1 MPFATPNAFRSLQG
15 ATTTHA
21 MAAILVLARPLSLY
35 AKLLPLLLFI
45 MTTAVSSAR
54 PHPPSLAIEEALKAA
69 TSSAAAA
76 AKEPKA
82 IHVLARR
89 SVPRSGPSNKGH
101 SAPTSKRH
109 LLHLHAG
116 NDRVGRE

>member
-1 MPFATPNAFRSLQG
+1 
-15 ATTTHA
+15 
-21 MAAILVLARPLSLY
+21 
-35 AKLLPLLLFI
+35 

-54 PHPPSLAIEEALKAA
+54 PHLPSLAIEEALKAA

-76 AKEPKA
+76 EEPKA
-82 IHVLARR
+82 LHVFARKR
-89 SVPRSGPSNKGH
+89 VPRSGPSNKGH

-109 LLHLHAG
+109 LLHLRSG

>member
-35 AKLLPLLLFI
+35 AKLLLLLLFI

-69 TSSAAAA
+69 MSSAAA